1 MKPLGRIPPLVD
13 ARPGATVLARL
24 SDPGTRLSRYPLIS
38 WQRYGAGKSMFIATD
53 RMWRLRFKTGD
64 KYHWRLWCQAM
75 QFLTLSRLL
84 SQHRRIGL
92 ATDRP
97 VYREGEQARI
107 MASVLNEAYEP
118 LVAPFYEVHVRRT
131 AEPSSPAGAADT
143 PPGPSKDE
151 SAIVVRLKP
160 VPRRPGV
167 YEGYFSPGKQGQYRL
182 LARPVDRPHA
192 HDAEFHVSVV
202 ERELATT
209 GLQERVLRTMAKAS
223 GGRYLSIRE
232 LPVLPELIEAERPTV
247 TVVKEMTVWD
257 TWPMALAFV
266 IFAGMEWFLRRRHDL
281 A

>member
-1 MKPLGRIPPLVD
+1 M
-13 ARPGATVLARL
+13 VLAEL
-24 SDPGTRLSRYPLIS
+24 SDPGTLASHYPVIS
-38 WQRYGAGKSMFIATD
+38 WQRYGAGKSVFIATD
-53 RMWRLRFKTGD
+53 RLWRLRFKTGD
-64 KYHWRLWCQAM
+64 KYHWRLWSQAI

-84 SQHRRIGL
+84 SQHRRIGF

-118 LVAPFYEVHVRRT
+118 LIAPFYEVHVRRSPR
-131 AEPSSPAGAADT
+131 PSSTTADD
-143 PPGPSKDE
+143 PPGAPEDE
-151 SAIVVRLKP
+151 STTVVRLKP
-160 VPRRPGV
+160 VSRKPGV
-167 YEGYFSPGKQGQYRL
+167 YEGYFSPGAEGQYRL

-202 ERELATT
+202 EREMATT
-209 GLQERVLRTMAKAS
+209 GLQTRVLRNMAEVS

-232 LPVLPELIEAERPTV
+232 LPVLPGLIEAKRQPV
-247 TVVKEMTVWD
+247 TVVRETPVWD

-266 IFAGMEWFLRRRHDL
+266 VFAGMEWFLRRRNDL